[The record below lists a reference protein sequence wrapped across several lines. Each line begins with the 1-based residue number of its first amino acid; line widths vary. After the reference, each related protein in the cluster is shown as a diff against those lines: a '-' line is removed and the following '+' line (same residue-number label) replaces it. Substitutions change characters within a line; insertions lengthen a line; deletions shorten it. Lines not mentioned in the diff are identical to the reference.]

1 MLLDMNAVVGAMDL
15 LFVTLDTL
23 RYDVARD
30 LAAAGRTPNLA
41 ALLPDG
47 RWEERHSPGT
57 FTYAA
62 HHAFFAGFLPT
73 PARAARSPRLFA
85 LGGGRATGTIVPG
98 TCVLDGADLP
108 GGLAARGY
116 HTACVGGVGFF
127 DGRSPLGSVLP
138 GLFAERHWSPRTGV
152 REPRSF
158 EHQVA
163 IVEEIAA
170 RIPRERRLFL
180 FVNVAAI
187 HTPNACYL
195 PGAAGEG
202 LATHAAAL
210 EYVDRH
216 VPALLA
222 PLRRRG
228 PVFCIFCSDHG
239 EAYGEDGYRGHRLA
253 HASVTTVPY
262 AHFVVGGE
270 GA

>member
-1 MLLDMNAVVGAMDL
+1 MLDMNEVVGTMDL
-15 LFVTLDTL
+15 LLVTLDTL

-41 ALLPDG
+41 ALLPG
-47 RWEERHSPGT
+47 GAWEERHSPGT

-73 PARAARSPRLFA
+73 PVRAARSPRLFA
-85 LGGGRATGTIVPG
+85 LAGGRTSETVARG
-98 TCVLDGADLP
+98 TCVLEGADLP

-127 DGRSPLGSVLP
+127 DKTNPLGRVLP
-138 GLFAERHWSPRTGV
+138 GLFAESHWSPRTGV
-152 REPRSF
+152 RDPRSL
-158 EHQVA
+158 EHQIAV
-163 IVEEIAA
+163 VEGIAG
-170 RIPRERRLFL
+170 RLPRERRLFL

-195 PGAAGEG
+195 PGATRES

-239 EAYGEDGYRGHRLA
+239 EAYGEDGFRGHRLA
-253 HASVTTVPY
+253 HPSVTTVPY
-262 AHFVVGGE
+262 AHFVVPRE

>member
-1 MLLDMNAVVGAMDL
+1 MLDMNEVVGAMDL

-41 ALLPDG
+41 SLLPGG

-62 HHAFFAGFLPT
+62 HQAFFAGFLPT
-73 PARAARSPRLFA
+73 PARKARDPRLFA
-85 LGGGRATGTIVPG
+85 LAGGRKTETVAATCI
-98 TCVLDGADLP
+98 LDAADVP

-127 DGRSPLGSVLP
+127 DRSSPLGRVLP
-138 GLFAERHWSPRTGV
+138 GLFAESHWSPRTGV
-152 REPRSF
+152 RDPRSF
-158 EHQVA
+158 EHQIA
-163 IVEEIAA
+163 IVEDVVA
-170 RIPRERRLFL
+170 RLPRERRLFM

-187 HTPNACYL
+187 HTPNAFYL
-195 PGAAGEG
+195 SGAPGES

-222 PLRRRG
+222 PLRGRG
-228 PVFCIFCSDHG
+228 RVFCIFCSDHG
-239 EAYGEDGYRGHRLA
+239 EAYGEDGFRGHRLA

-262 AHFVVGGE
+262 AHFTVGPEGE
-270 GA
+270 

>member
-1 MLLDMNAVVGAMDL
+1 MLDMNRVVGAMDL
-15 LFVTLDTL
+15 LLVTLDTL

-30 LAAAGRTPNLA
+30 LARAGRTPNLA

-73 PARAARSPRLFA
+73 PVRAARATRLFA
-85 LGGGRATGTIVPG
+85 LSGGRTGETVGSG

-108 GGLAARGY
+108 AGLAARGY

-127 DGRSPLGSVLP
+127 DRSNPLGRVLP
-138 GLFAERHWSPRTGV
+138 GLFAESHWSPRTGV

-163 IVEEIAA
+163 VVEELVARVPAA
-170 RIPRERRLFL
+170 RRLFL

-195 PGAAGEG
+195 PGATHESI
-202 LATHAAAL
+202 ATHGAAL

-239 EAYGEDGYRGHRLA
+239 EAYGDDGFRGHRLA
-253 HASVTTVPY
+253 HPAVTTVPY
-262 AHFVVGGE
+262 AHFVVGPE